1 MPGAFDAESAVL
13 ARGELGANLDF
24 VFCGVENNLRESRL
38 YNLHSKNN
46 CLRYISI
53 LSQVHVISA
62 TFTNQLHV
70 FTTCSLSPSQCYVC
84 LETL

>member
-1 MPGAFDAESAVL
+1 MPGAFDTESAVL

-46 CLRYISI
+46 CLRYVSI
-53 LSQVHVISA
+53 LS
-62 TFTNQLHV
+62 
-70 FTTCSLSPSQCYVC
+70 
-84 LETL
+84 